1 MSFADTVRAT
11 IEQVD
16 RAPHTTN
23 AVAFHRVLHEFA
35 AGLSMAGI
43 GAEVQSTRDPRT
55 VLLRAYPQHRP
66 ARACE
71 IARFTFDGHEIVVA
85 GDVPRRISSPSDLEQ
100 WLLCDFV
107 QGSMLPRVIRDLR
120 EAAEERA
127 SARVC
132 YHART
137 VAPTDFMATMSAD
150 QHRAACEADFGV
162 ATEIRAAVD
171 WRLFNSKRMPRAE
184 WVDYLREVDA
194 EGVLFRVASIE
205 ENDNDNCL
213 RLRVARV
220 TPAAPAARPVAP
232 HLPST

>member
-1 MSFADTVRAT
+1 MSFADAVRAT

-16 RAPHTTN
+16 RAPNATN
-23 AVAFHRVLHEFA
+23 AVAFHRVLHKFA
-35 AGLSMAGI
+35 TGLSMAGI

-55 VLLRAYPQHRP
+55 VLLRAYPRHRP

-85 GDVPRRISSPSDLEQ
+85 GDVPRRFSSPSDLEQ

-107 QGSMLPRVIRDLR
+107 QGSMLPLVIRDLR

-137 VAPTDFMATMSAD
+137 VAPTDFMVTMSAE
-150 QHRAACEADFGV
+150 QHRAACE
-162 ATEIRAAVD
+162 TEIGFTAEILVDVD
-171 WRLFNSKRMPRAE
+171 WRLFGARMPTCDVWA
-184 WVDYLREVDA
+184 DHFREVDA
-194 EGVLFRVASIE
+194 EGVLFQVVSMKVDDHCI
-205 ENDNDNCL
+205 CL
-213 RLRVARV
+213 RV
-220 TPAAPAARPVAP
+220 TPAAPDARPEGP
-232 HLPST
+232 RLLPR